1 MRVEPEIFDY
11 LVSLISDHP
20 VFHNNSNCPQI
31 PVPAQLAIFLN
42 RAGHDGNLASP
53 EDIAQWAGVS
63 VGTVENAT
71 KRCLIA
77 LVSLHDQAVHL
88 PTADDKEAAKEYI
101 EKETCPEW
109 RNGYLLA
116 DGTKIPVFCKPGLHG
131 EAWYDKNKDY
141 SLDAQ
146 IIGLPH
152 NLLIVDYTLGHTGS
166 VHDS

>member
-1 MRVEPEIFDY
+1 MSPDRFRKKMRVEPEIFDY

-20 VFHNNSNCPQI
+20 VFHNNSSCPQI

-42 RAGHDGNLASP
+42 RAGHDGNLASS

-88 PTADDKEAAKEYI
+88 PTADDKEAAKEYV

-116 DGTKIPVFCKPGLHG
+116 DGTKLPVFCKPGLHG

-146 IIGLPH
+146 VISFFAS
-152 NLLIVDYTLGHTGS
+152 GHFT
-166 VHDS
+166 H